1 MDRTFTEVLASRR
14 MCRDFEATTLASGTA
29 ESLVDAAT
37 RAPAAGNTHA
47 LDFVVLEGPQTS
59 LYWDTTLAQHR
70 RDGFRWPGLLRAP
83 MLLVAYVEPG
93 AYVRRYSE
101 PDKAHSGL
109 GDDPGDWAVPYWYV
123 DGGAAVMA
131 VLLAAETLGLGSLL
145 FGQFGHEQADDRV
158 RPVEGPYRV
167 SGDLFQI
174 ITRESPDGIF
184 NCWDVGARDF
194 QLAASIRYQNPVQ
207 DRVL

>member
-93 AYVRRYSE
+93 ASVRRYSE

-109 GDDPGDWAVPYWYV
+109 GDDPGDWAGPYWYV

-131 VLLAAETLGLGSLL
+131 VLLAAETPGLGSLL
-145 FGQFGHEQADDRV
+145 FGQFGHEQAVADALGVPQGHRSV
-158 RPVEGPYRV
+158 GTIAVGRRAVGERSRSKSAGRGRPV
-167 SGDLFQI
+167 
-174 ITRESPDGIF
+174 
-184 NCWDVGARDF
+184 VGEILHRG
-194 QLAASIRYQNPVQ
+194 RW
-207 DRVL
+207 

>member
-145 FGQFGHEQADDRV
+145 FGQFGHEQAVADALGVPQGHRSV
-158 RPVEGPYRV
+158 GTIAVGRRAVGERSRSKSAGRGRPV
-167 SGDLFQI
+167 
-174 ITRESPDGIF
+174 
-184 NCWDVGARDF
+184 VGEILHRG
-194 QLAASIRYQNPVQ
+194 RW
-207 DRVL
+207 